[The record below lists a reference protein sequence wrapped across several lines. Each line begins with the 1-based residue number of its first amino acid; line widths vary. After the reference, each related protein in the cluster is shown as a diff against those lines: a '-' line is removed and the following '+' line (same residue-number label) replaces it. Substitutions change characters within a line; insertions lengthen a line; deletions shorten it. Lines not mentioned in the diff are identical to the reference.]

1 MGDFDLNE
9 IQQSINPKK
18 EKKSSKAFLNKILK
32 IVFIVL
38 PLLVVGLATN
48 YIFSLK
54 YRNRDEVV
62 NIGYVEQ
69 ESVVLFTIA
78 EELKY
83 FDDAGTAVELRKFKN
98 EGDLIKAWEKGRLDL
113 LVIEDI
119 GFVLNLDAFESSR
132 VISTVARY
140 DTYEFVVDLKKSIY
154 KISDLN
160 ARTIGVDVDDNTTYW
175 LDSGLQDHGVNRQT
189 ITIVHVKPKDLGE
202 ELANGFVDAVFAK
215 NLDAYNTLQFSN
227 TEIQAIG
234 LSVQGDKK
242 ANALL
247 VATDAYIEDYNNELN
262 QVLTSLA
269 MAKDYY
275 DINKESVSN
284 ILIAKWS
291 VEKGYV
297 NKITKN
303 YKYDLVLDS
312 KLTELMVN
320 EVIWA
325 RSKGKIKE
333 VVDIQPLINYNL
345 LRKIKP
351 ENVTF

>member
-18 EKKSSKAFLNKILK
+18 EKKSSKAFLKKILK
-32 IVFIVL
+32 IIIVVVPIL
-38 PLLVVGLATN
+38 IVGLATN

-54 YRNRDEVV
+54 YRNRDEVI

-78 EELKY
+78 DELKY
-83 FDDAGTAVELRKFKN
+83 FDDAGIPVELRKFKN
-98 EGDLIKAWEKGRLDL
+98 EEDLIKAWDKGKLDL
-113 LVIEDI
+113 LVLEDI
-119 GFVLNLDAFESSR
+119 GFVLNTGSFKSSR

-140 DTYEFVVDLKKSIY
+140 DTYKYIVDLKKSIY

-160 ARTIGVDVDDNTTYW
+160 SKTIGVEDDDNSTFW
-175 LDSGLQDHGVNRQT
+175 LESGLQNSGVNRQT
-189 ITIVHVKPKDLGE
+189 INIVHFKPKDLGE

-215 NLDAYNTLQFSN
+215 NLDAYNALKFSN
-227 TEIQAIG
+227 TEIQSLG
-234 LSVQGDKK
+234 LSAQGEKK

-247 VATDAYIEDYNNELN
+247 VATDDYIEDQDTELN
-262 QVLTSLA
+262 QVLTALVT
-269 MAKDYY
+269 AKDYY
-275 DINKESVSN
+275 DNNKESVSN

-297 NKITKN
+297 TEITKSYN
-303 YKYDLVLDS
+303 YDLVLDS
-312 KLTELMVN
+312 KLTELMIS
-320 EVIWA
+320 EVTWA
-325 RSKGKIKE
+325 RSRGKIKE
-333 VVDIQPLINYNL
+333 VVDIKPLINYNL